1 MAWKR
6 TVVGSVLKDRN
17 DPKKSYIKVN
27 ATVTLNKGDTLS
39 LESPKEAIESAEA
52 ALASGKISEELFE
65 QIKERNSNI
74 VDFVR
79 FNILKIEQR

>member
-17 DPKKSYIKVN
+17 DPKKSYIKIN
-27 ATVTLNKGDTLS
+27 STVTLNKGDTLS
-39 LESPKEAIESAEA
+39 LESPKEAIESAEL
-52 ALASGKISEELFE
+52 ALSEKKISEELF
-65 QIKERNSNI
+65 QTIKERNENI

>member
-17 DPKKSYIKVN
+17 DPKKSYIKIN
-27 ATVTLNKGDTLS
+27 TTVTLNKGDTLS
-39 LESPKEAIESAEA
+39 LESPKEAIESAKE
-52 ALASGKISEELFE
+52 ALASKKISEELFE
-65 QIKERNSNI
+65 QIKERNESI
-74 VDFVR
+74 LDFVR